1 MILTTAHLMSSELEN
16 SCSSVAEEDFKERGV
31 LGDVSPVGSVQIPR

>member
-1 MILTTAHLMSSELEN
+1 MILTTVHLMGSGFEN
-16 SCSSVAEEDFKERGV
+16 SRSSVAEEDFKERGV